1 MGKAS
6 YTLFQK
12 PSTKGGIPLKIPEL
26 VINNELLGWKR
37 FIKFLG
43 VVLLMHFMERS
54 HKNSPK

>member
-12 PSTKGGIPLKIPEL
+12 LSTKGGIPLKIPEL

-43 VVLLMHFMERS
+43 VIL
-54 HKNSPK
+54 N